1 MKIEKQMVI
10 AFAVIGIAGGASIF
24 TLPLRGSEPM
34 PESGLTAEPC
44 TLDLEVARV
53 EEEIESRKAVLDAM
67 LETAELVKEAKVI
80 SAETETATETEQVTT
95 GEPES
100 ESVEETTTEEETE
113 QSEAY
118 TEAPVEIF
126 PLTDSMMAADLQA
139 WTYAH
144 CTEVGVDPYI
154 VMAIC
159 ERESCCIANIMG
171 DGGRAYGMMQIHT
184 VWVRDKMAAHGYSD
198 ADMLM
203 AEPNITIGVEI
214 LQGYIEQG
222 RGIEWALMAY
232 NGGPSMAGTP
242 ATQEYAAWV
251 IARAEEL
258 RR

>member
-1 MKIEKQMVI
+1 MMKIERQMVI

-24 TLPLRGSEPM
+24 TLPLRQTEPM
-34 PESGLTAEPC
+34 PESGLTTEPC

-53 EEEIESRKAVLDAM
+53 EEEIESRKAVLDSM
-67 LETAELVKEAKVI
+67 LESAVMVKAVVAEP
-80 SAETETATETEQVTT
+80 VTT

-100 ESVEETTTEEETE
+100 ETVEETITEEETE
-113 QSEAY
+113 
-118 TEAPVEIF
+118 APESSDAVVEIF

-154 VMAIC
+154 VMAVC

-222 RGIEWALMAY
+222 HGIEWALTAY
-232 NGGPSMAGTP
+232 RYGPERANVNPVSDYSVEIQTR
-242 ATQEYAAWV
+242 ATQLR
-251 IARAEEL
+251 AR
-258 RR
+258 

>member
-1 MKIEKQMVI
+1 MKIEKQMLI
-10 AFAVIGIAGGASIF
+10 AFSAVALFGGLSIY
-24 TLPLRGSEPM
+24 TLPFREREPM
-34 PESGLTAEPC
+34 PESGLTTEPC

-67 LETAELVKEAKVI
+67 LETAELVKEAHVVT
-80 SAETETATETEQVTT
+80 AETEQATT

-100 ESVEETTTEEETE
+100 ESVEECTTETETE
-113 QSEAY
+113 FIEPQTEPY
-118 TEAPVEIF
+118 TIF

-154 VMAIC
+154 VMAVC

-203 AEPNITIGVEI
+203 AQPNITIGVEI

-222 RGIEWALMAY
+222 HGIEWALMAY

-242 ATQEYAAWV
+242 ATQEYARWV
-251 IARAEEL
+251 IARADEL
-258 RR
+258 RQ

>member
-34 PESGLTAEPC
+34 PGSGLTTEQC

-67 LETAELVKEAKVI
+67 LETAELVKEARVV
-80 SAETETATETEQVTT
+80 ERPTETEQETT

-100 ESVEETTTEEETE
+100 ESVEECTTETETE
-113 QSEAY
+113 LIEPQTEPY
-118 TEAPVEIF
+118 TIF

-154 VMAIC
+154 VMAVC
-159 ERESCCIANIMG
+159 ERESCCISNIMG

-222 RGIEWALMAY
+222 HGIEWALMAY
-232 NGGPSMAGTP
+232 NGGPQMAGTP
-242 ATQEYAAWV
+242 ATQEYARWV
-251 IARAEEL
+251 IARADEL
-258 RR
+258 RQ

>member
-1 MKIEKQMVI
+1 MKIERQMVI

-34 PESGLTAEPC
+34 PESGLITEPC

-67 LETAELVKEAKVI
+67 LETAELVKEAKVV
-80 SAETETATETEQVTT
+80 TETTETEQVTT

-100 ESVEETTTEEETE
+100 ESVEECTTEEET
-113 QSEAY
+113 SEFEPQTEPY
-118 TEAPVEIF
+118 TVF
-126 PLTDSMMAADLQA
+126 PLTDSMMASDLQA

-154 VMAIC
+154 VIAVC

-222 RGIEWALMAY
+222 HGIEWALMAY
-232 NGGPSMAGTP
+232 NGGPQMAGTP
-242 ATQEYAAWV
+242 ATQEYARWV
-251 IARAEEL
+251 IARANEL
-258 RR
+258 RQ

>member
-1 MKIEKQMVI
+1 MKIERQMVI

-24 TLPLRGSEPM
+24 TLPLRQTEPM
-34 PESGLTAEPC
+34 PESGLTTEPC

-67 LETAELVKEAKVI
+67 LETAELVKEAKVV
-80 SAETETATETEQVTT
+80 ETVTETEQETT

-100 ESVEETTTEEETE
+100 ESVEECATETE
-113 QSEAY
+113 
-118 TEAPVEIF
+118 TEAPESSDAVVEIF

-159 ERESCCIANIMG
+159 ERESCCISNIMG

-222 RGIEWALMAY
+222 HGIEWALMAY

-242 ATQEYAAWV
+242 ATQEYARWV
-251 IARAEEL
+251 IARADEL
-258 RR
+258 RQ

>member
-1 MKIEKQMVI
+1 MKIERQMVI
-10 AFAVIGIAGGASIF
+10 AFAVIGIAGGVSIF
-24 TLPLRGSEPM
+24 TLPLRGSEPA
-34 PESGLTAEPC
+34 PESGLTTEPC

-53 EEEIESRKAVLDAM
+53 EEEIESRKAVLDSM
-67 LETAELVKEAKVI
+67 LESAELVKEAKVV
-80 SAETETATETEQVTT
+80 TETTETEQVTT

-100 ESVEETTTEEETE
+100 ETVEETTTEEETE
-113 QSEAY
+113 
-118 TEAPVEIF
+118 APESSDAVVEIF

-154 VMAIC
+154 VMAVC

-203 AEPNITIGVEI
+203 AQPNITIGVEI

-222 RGIEWALMAY
+222 HGIEWALMAY

-242 ATQEYAAWV
+242 ATQEYARWV
-251 IARAEEL
+251 IARADEL
-258 RR
+258 RQ

>member
-1 MKIEKQMVI
+1 MKIERQMVI

-24 TLPLRGSEPM
+24 TLPLRGSEPA
-34 PESGLTAEPC
+34 PESGLTTEPC

-53 EEEIESRKAVLDAM
+53 EEEIESRKAVLDSM
-67 LETAELVKEAKVI
+67 LESAVMVKAVVAEP
-80 SAETETATETEQVTT
+80 VTT
-95 GEPES
+95 GERER
-100 ESVEETTTEEETE
+100 ETVEETTTEEETE
-113 QSEAY
+113 
-118 TEAPVEIF
+118 APESSDAVVEIF

-154 VMAIC
+154 VMAVC
-159 ERESCCIANIMG
+159 ERESCCIANIRG
-171 DGGRAYGMMQIHT
+171 DGGKAYGMMQIHT

-222 RGIEWALMAY
+222 HGIEWALMAY

-251 IARAEEL
+251 MNRADEL
-258 RR
+258 RQ

>member
-1 MKIEKQMVI
+1 MKIEKQMLI
-10 AFAVIGIAGGASIF
+10 AFSAVALFGGLSIY
-24 TLPLRGSEPM
+24 TLPLRQQVPPA
-34 PESGLTAEPC
+34 PESGLTTEPC

-67 LETAELVKEAKVI
+67 LETAELVKEARVV
-80 SAETETATETEQVTT
+80 TEATETEQATT

-100 ESVEETTTEEETE
+100 ESVDETTTEEEKE
-113 QSEAY
+113 VPESSDAV
-118 TEAPVEIF
+118 VEIF

-154 VMAIC
+154 VIAVC
-159 ERESCCIANIMG
+159 ERESCCISNIMG

-198 ADMLM
+198 ADMLQ
-203 AEPNITIGVEI
+203 AVPNITIGVEI
-214 LQGYIEQG
+214 LKGYLDQGHG
-222 RGIEWALMAY
+222 LEWALMAY

-242 ATQEYAAWV
+242 ATQEYARWV
-251 IARAEEL
+251 IARADEL
-258 RR
+258 RQ

>member
-1 MKIEKQMVI
+1 MRKIERQMVI

-24 TLPLRGSEPM
+24 TLPLRGSEPA
-34 PESGLTAEPC
+34 PESGLTTEPC

-53 EEEIESRKAVLDAM
+53 EEEIESRKSVLDAM
-67 LETAELVKEAKVI
+67 LETAELVKEAHVV
-80 SAETETATETEQVTT
+80 TTETEQATT

-100 ESVEETTTEEETE
+100 ESVEECTTETETE
-113 QSEAY
+113 LIEPQTEPY
-118 TEAPVEIF
+118 TIF
-126 PLTDSMMAADLQA
+126 PLTDSMMPADLQA

-154 VMAIC
+154 VMAVC
-159 ERESCCIANIMG
+159 ERESCCISNIMG

-214 LQGYIEQG
+214 LQGYIEQDN
-222 RGIEWALMAY
+222 GIEWALMAY

-242 ATQEYAAWV
+242 ATQEYARWV
-251 IARAEEL
+251 IARADEL

>member
-1 MKIEKQMVI
+1 MKIEKQMLI
-10 AFAVIGIAGGASIF
+10 AFSAVALFGGLSIY
-24 TLPLRGSEPM
+24 TLPFREQVPPA
-34 PESGLTAEPC
+34 PESGLTTEPC

-67 LETAELVKEAKVI
+67 LETAELVKEAKVV
-80 SAETETATETEQVTT
+80 EVPTETEQDATE
-95 GEPES
+95 EPES
-100 ESVEETTTEEETE
+100 ESVEECTTETETE
-113 QSEAY
+113 LIEPQTEPY
-118 TEAPVEIF
+118 TIF

-159 ERESCCIANIMG
+159 ERESCCISNIMG

-198 ADMLM
+198 ADMLQ
-203 AEPNITIGVEI
+203 AVPNITIGVEI

-222 RGIEWALMAY
+222 HGIEWALMAY

-242 ATQEYAAWV
+242 ATQEYARWV
-251 IARAEEL
+251 IARADEL

>member
-1 MKIEKQMVI
+1 MKIERQMVI

-24 TLPLRGSEPM
+24 TLPFREREPM
-34 PESGLTAEPC
+34 PESGLNTEPC

-67 LETAELVKEAKVI
+67 LETAELVKEAHVV
-80 SAETETATETEQVTT
+80 TTETEQVTT

-100 ESVEETTTEEETE
+100 ESVEECTTEEETE
-113 QSEAY
+113 
-118 TEAPVEIF
+118 APESSDAVVEIF

-154 VMAIC
+154 VMAVC
-159 ERESCCIANIMG
+159 ERESCCISNIMG

-203 AEPNITIGVEI
+203 AQPNITIGVEI

-222 RGIEWALMAY
+222 HGIEWALMAY

-242 ATQEYAAWV
+242 ATQEYARWV
-251 IARAEEL
+251 IARADEL

>member
-1 MKIEKQMVI
+1 MKIERQMVI
-10 AFAVIGIAGGASIF
+10 AFVVIGIAGGASIF

-34 PESGLTAEPC
+34 PESGLTTEPC

-53 EEEIESRKAVLDAM
+53 EEEIESRKAVLDSM
-67 LETAELVKEAKVI
+67 LESAVMVKAVVAEP
-80 SAETETATETEQVTT
+80 VTT

-100 ESVEETTTEEETE
+100 ETVEETTTEEETE
-113 QSEAY
+113 
-118 TEAPVEIF
+118 APESSDAVVEIF

-154 VMAIC
+154 VMAVC

-222 RGIEWALMAY
+222 HGIEWALMAY

-242 ATQEYAAWV
+242 ATQEYARWV
-251 IARAEEL
+251 IARADEL
-258 RR
+258 RQ

>member
-1 MKIEKQMVI
+1 
-10 AFAVIGIAGGASIF
+10 
-24 TLPLRGSEPM
+24 
-34 PESGLTAEPC
+34 
-44 TLDLEVARV
+44 
-53 EEEIESRKAVLDAM
+53 
-67 LETAELVKEAKVI
+67 
-80 SAETETATETEQVTT
+80 VTT

-100 ESVEETTTEEETE
+100 ESEEECTTEEETE
-113 QSEAY
+113 
-118 TEAPVEIF
+118 APESSDAVVEIF

-154 VMAIC
+154 VMAVC

-222 RGIEWALMAY
+222 HGIEWALMAY

-242 ATQEYAAWV
+242 ATQEYARWV
-251 IARAEEL
+251 IARADEL
-258 RR
+258 RQ